1 MAQEVARNTV
11 VSFNYTLKDKETGE
25 ILDSS
30 QLHGQPL
37 TILAGKGEIIPGLE
51 ERMMGMKAGEVKE
64 IEVPAAEAY
73 GEKDETLIQK
83 APREY
88 FQNIPLEKGMPLQ
101 AQTPEGQII
110 NMTVVDFDDN
120 EVVVDMNHPLAG
132 KDLVFE
138 IEVVNVREATPEE
151 VLHGHVHGEGGIQH

>member
-1 MAQEVARNTV
+1 MAQVDKNTV
-11 VSFNYTLKDKETGE
+11 VTFNYTLKDKETGE

-30 QLHGQPL
+30 QMHGQPL

-51 ERMMGMKAGEVKE
+51 NRMMGMNVGEIRE

-73 GEKDETLIQK
+73 GEVDQSLIQQ

-88 FQNIPLEKGMPLQ
+88 FQGVELQKGMPLQ

-110 NMTVVDFDDN
+110 QMTVVDFDEN
-120 EVVVDMNHPLAG
+120 TVTVDLNHPLAG

-138 IEVVNVREATPEE
+138 IEVVNVREATPDEI
-151 VLHGHVHGEGGIQH
+151 LHGHAHGEGGIEH

>member
-1 MAQEVARNTV
+1 MAQVDKNKV
-11 VSFNYTLKDKETGE
+11 VTFNYTLRDKETGE
-25 ILDSS
+25 VLDSS
-30 QLHGQPL
+30 QMHGQPL

-51 ERMMGMKAGEVKE
+51 ERMMGMQVGETRE

-73 GEKDETLIQK
+73 GEVDESLIQQ

-88 FQNIPLEKGMPLQ
+88 FQGVQLERGMPLQ

-110 NMTVVDFDDN
+110 QMVVVDFDEN
-120 EVVVDMNHPLAG
+120 TVTVDLNHPLAG

-138 IEVVNVREATPEE
+138 IEVVNVREATPDEI
-151 VLHGHVHGEGGIQH
+151 LHGHAHGEGGIEH